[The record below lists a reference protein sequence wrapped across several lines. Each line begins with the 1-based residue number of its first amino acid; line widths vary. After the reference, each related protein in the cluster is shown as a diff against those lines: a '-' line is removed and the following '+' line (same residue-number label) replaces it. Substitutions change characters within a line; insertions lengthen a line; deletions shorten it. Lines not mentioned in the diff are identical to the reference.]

1 MSYEDKYRE
10 LEQYCSATNTVVR
23 KRAEN
28 WAVAIGLQNGCGTHV
43 SEFLVGTAIRNIKG
57 EISADEIHRLIEEH
71 WANIPGDQKRPYES
85 SYEIIPPDSP
95 RVKKMEAY
103 NRKLRPGLY
112 AQIDKE
118 KQSTV

>member
-10 LEQYCSATNTVVR
+10 LEQYCSATNTDVR

-57 EISADEIHRLIEEH
+57 EISADVIHRLIEEH

-85 SYEIIPPDSP
+85 SYENIPPYSP

-103 NRKLRPGLY
+103 NRKFRPGLY
-112 AQIDKE
+112 AQID
-118 KQSTV
+118 